1 MKEIKGE
8 RSRNTAKRSS
18 RIIDET
24 EGDIQ
29 HRKET
34 KEDDYINYN
43 IHQISKVGDL
53 SPRHTNTLKAKIGRS
68 TIPLQVKT
76 RSSKDKY
83 SNSDQ

>member
-1 MKEIKGE
+1 M
-8 RSRNTAKRSS
+8 
-18 RIIDET
+18 
-24 EGDIQ
+24 
-29 HRKET
+29 
-34 KEDDYINYN
+34 NYN

-53 SPRHTNTLKAKIGRS
+53 SPRNTNTLKAKIGRY